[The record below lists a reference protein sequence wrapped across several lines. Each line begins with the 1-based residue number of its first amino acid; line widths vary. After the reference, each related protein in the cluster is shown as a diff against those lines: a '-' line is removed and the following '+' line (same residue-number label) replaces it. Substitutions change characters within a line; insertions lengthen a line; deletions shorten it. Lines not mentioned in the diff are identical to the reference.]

1 MASGSVATQGE
12 TTLAKTAYT
21 IDSACPV
28 FTDELGRRLSPKAA
42 TNAFARI
49 AKKAGVRTTSLHSTR
64 HTAATTAIRS
74 GADIVTVSRMLNHSN
89 PSVTLNIYGHL
100 VPGAEDSTND
110 MLSDW
115 LDGAL
120 SATKTTPGG

>member
-1 MASGSVATQGE
+1 MSGV
-12 TTLAKTAYT
+12 Y
-21 IDSACPV
+21 
-28 FTDELGRRLSPKAA
+28 GRTWSRLSPKAA

-120 SATKTTPGG
+120 SAEIVNVFEAISVKNLV